1 MSLRRTAARR
11 DSNEPEIVQAYIAA
25 GCTVVRLSAKGCP
38 DLLVGLH
45 GVNYL
50 IEVKEDKGKLTYDQI
65 EFHETWGGQV
75 AIVRTIEEALEVI
88 GR

>member
-1 MSLRRTAARR
+1 MTLRRTAARR
-11 DSNEPEIVQAYIAA
+11 DSNEPEIVQALLAS

-38 DLLVGLH
+38 DLLVGFH
-45 GVNYL
+45 GINYL
-50 IEVKEDKGKLTYDQI
+50 IEVKEVKGNLTYDQI

-75 AIVRTIEEALEVI
+75 AIVRTIEQALEVI

>member
-1 MSLRRTAARR
+1 MTLRRTAAKR
-11 DSNEPEIVQAYIAA
+11 DSNEPAIVQALTTA

-38 DLLVGLH
+38 DLLVGLD

-50 IEVKEDKGKLTYDQI
+50 IEVKEPKGKLTDDQI
-65 EFHETWGGQV
+65 DFHEDWRGQV
-75 AIVRTIEEALEVI
+75 AIVRTIEEALEVV